1 MYNLAWAD
9 EAHHRVT
16 QSSTEFIFLEFKLI
30 KLCGT
35 LCYSVVNLMHYRP
48 KYQLYMRCTPS
59 SISTLCCQ
67 PRACS
72 FEGSVSL
79 RMVPSG
85 LVLSKVS

>member
-16 QSSTEFIFLEFKLI
+16 QGSAEFIFLEFKLI

-48 KYQLYMRCTPS
+48 K
-59 SISTLCCQ
+59 
-67 PRACS
+67 
-72 FEGSVSL
+72 
-79 RMVPSG
+79 
-85 LVLSKVS
+85 

>member
-16 QSSTEFIFLEFKLI
+16 QSSTEFNQFELKEN

-48 KYQLYMRCTPS
+48 K
-59 SISTLCCQ
+59 
-67 PRACS
+67 
-72 FEGSVSL
+72 
-79 RMVPSG
+79 
-85 LVLSKVS
+85 